1 MRLAQMSEL
10 IRSESF
16 QSGPR
21 SITTTFLPARVSTA
35 ANTAPAAP
43 APTMTASTFSNVA
56 MSPAP
61 RRLDVRHIGRS
72 DPPEAL
78 DCSVDDVD
86 RVVAQRQI
94 DAGLGGALP
103 SLELALP
110 QRIDEIALLGRIEG
124 RKRAPVLAL
133 ARALDAGERGA
144 IEVDVGR
151 SRFGHPDGEQRLLGR
166 DRELAVDEMRDAV
179 LPCPDR
185 ERLADRFERLRFL
198 ELEHAHGRALG
209 ARLPW
214 SEQNLGAAD
223 RKGECAERRALDEFS
238 PRNLIH
244 GVPPSLPY
252 ASPAPVGRSL
262 SRQ

>member
-1 MRLAQMSEL
+1 M
-10 IRSESF
+10 
-16 QSGPR
+16 
-21 SITTTFLPARVSTA
+21 
-35 ANTAPAAP
+35 
-43 APTMTASTFSNVA
+43 
-56 MSPAP
+56 
-61 RRLDVRHIGRS
+61 
-72 DPPEAL
+72 
-78 DCSVDDVD
+78 
-86 RVVAQRQI
+86 
-94 DAGLGGALP
+94 
-103 SLELALP
+103 
-110 QRIDEIALLGRIEG
+110 DEIARREFVKGAALGAFAFTVGGAEVLLTPRQ
-124 RKRAPVLAL
+124 
-133 ARALDAGERGA
+133 ARAQGAAMRVLKPEEAQTLEAIGETLAIGA
-144 IEVDVGR
+144 RQYGIAHFVDSQLAVSPEEALLTIRVTETRPPYVNFYRAALEVDVGR

-198 ELEHAHGRALG
+198 GLEHAHGRALG

-214 SEQNLGAAD
+214 GEQNLGAAD